1 MAQSLTAILT
11 LLAQLNAP
19 GNDPTPLPPPDEGIT
34 CLKVQD
40 EIVETN
46 RVCHFRCGEEDVV
59 MTVPL
64 GELCPEQIQR

>member
-1 MAQSLTAILT
+1 
-11 LLAQLNAP
+11 
-19 GNDPTPLPPPDEGIT
+19 
-34 CLKVQD
+34 VQD